1 MRLWKNSLR
10 QGVSFSPEHISCY
23 QLTLEAKTPL
33 YKKYLS
39 EKLMPPAEKTELIF
53 FLTTADFL
61 EDAGYIHYE
70 VSNFARTDS
79 RRSRHNSK
87 YWQHVP
93 YLGLGPAAHSFLP
106 PKRWWN
112 KPSVRNYLQA
122 IEQGIMPVEN
132 SEELSLEQMQLETL
146 FLGLRTATGIDL
158 RLYQSKFGI
167 DLLVDKKTMLDKL
180 LENKLIN
187 LEDGFI
193 IPTRTGM
200 AMADSLALI

>member
-1 MRLWKNSLR
+1 
-10 QGVSFSPEHISCY
+10 
-23 QLTLEAKTPL
+23 
-33 YKKYLS
+33 
-39 EKLMPPAEKTELIF
+39 
-53 FLTTADFL
+53 
-61 EDAGYIHYE
+61 
-70 VSNFARTDS
+70 
-79 RRSRHNSK
+79 
-87 YWQHVP
+87 
-93 YLGLGPAAHSFLP
+93 
-106 PKRWWN
+106 
-112 KPSVRNYLQA
+112 
-122 IEQGIMPVEN
+122 
-132 SEELSLEQMQLETL
+132 MQLETL